1 MAFAAV
7 SAGLLFFTVALIFAI
22 DADPSV
28 ERRPHLGIPAGQHQ
42 VEITLSLS
50 QATAEPRL
58 CKPGG

>member
-42 VEITLSLS
+42 VEITLSH
-50 QATAEPRL
+50 
-58 CKPGG
+58 